1 MASLPKTHLVTYEE
15 WLEMPESEG
24 REEVVNGEII
34 PMPPARKLHM
44 AVLRRL
50 VRALTQQLDEAHYE
64 VNFGS
69 YGLVIRRNPLT
80 CREPDIAVFDRSSV
94 DGDDGYYH
102 SAPHLAIEILSPS
115 ETRRR
120 TEAKLRDYESIGVPE
135 VWILSPEGATVEVLY
150 LENDRLVTARVLVD
164 GILRP
169 RALPDVAIDVESI
182 WPN

>member
-34 PMPPARKLHM
+34 PMPPAKKLHM

-69 YGLVIRRNPLT
+69 YGLVIRTNPLT
-80 CREPDIAVFDRSSV
+80 CREPDIAVFERAALITQN
-94 DGDDGYYH
+94 GYYH
-102 SAPHLAIEILSPS
+102 SAPQLAIEILSPS
-115 ETRRR
+115 ETRRM
-120 TEAKLRDYESIGVPE
+120 TAAKLRDYEAIGVPE
-135 VWILSPEGATVEVLY
+135 AWVISPEAESIEVLR
-150 LENDRLVTARVLVD
+150 LEEDRLVTTAVLVD
-164 GILRP
+164 GMLRP
-169 RALPDVAIDVESI
+169 RAFPQVEIDIAQI
-182 WPN
+182 WPD